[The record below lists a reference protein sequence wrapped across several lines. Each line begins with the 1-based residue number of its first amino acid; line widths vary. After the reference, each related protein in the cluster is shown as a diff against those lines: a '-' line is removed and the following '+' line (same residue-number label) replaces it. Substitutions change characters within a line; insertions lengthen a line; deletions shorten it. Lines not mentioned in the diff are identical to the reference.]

1 VPQPPSVDALDR
13 PAAAL
18 LRADG
23 TSEPDLRW
31 VVRPWLV
38 VAAFGAVTVVQ
49 SLRVGIPL
57 RDPHGAILLSRIAI
71 SLGLLVGLSLLDGVV
86 RARRSGRR
94 TAEVLRE
101 RWTGRR
107 LALVLAGLGA
117 YHLVYFCYHNLKSWD
132 VLNAPRDRDLLRWD
146 RALFGGHDPAV
157 LLHDL
162 LGRHTA
168 SYVLTGWYEL
178 FGSLVLVAYV
188 APLVFCPRVRDGFV
202 AIASALWVWILG
214 TASYYAIPSLGPFD
228 VAPQNF
234 AGLSRTLVQD
244 TQARYLAQR
253 AHLLAEPHAADAFA
267 QVSAFASL
275 HVGITTLMLLMA
287 HYYRQRVLTAA
298 LAVFLAGTVVATVYL
313 GWHYA
318 LDDVAGLVIAVVGV
332 RLGRLLVYPPW
343 QREAGRYAGRYE
355 PVRSTGSSTGESSAA
370 GTPAR
375 A

>member
-1 VPQPPSVDALDR
+1 MPQPPAVDAPSR
-13 PAAAL
+13 PAAAPV
-18 LRADG
+18 RADG
-23 TSEPDLRW
+23 TTEPDLRW
-31 VVRPWLV
+31 VVRPWVV
-38 VAAFGAVTVVQ
+38 VAVFGAVTVVQ

-71 SLGLLVGLSLLDGVV
+71 SLGLLLGLSLLDGVV
-86 RARRSGRR
+86 RGRRSGRP
-94 TAEVLRE
+94 TADVLRE

-132 VLNAPRDRDLLRWD
+132 VFNAPRDRDLLRWD

-162 LGRHTA
+162 LGRHVA
-168 SYVLTGWYEL
+168 SYVLTDWYEA
-178 FGSLVLVAYV
+178 FGTLVLVAYV

-228 VAPQNF
+228 VAPENF

-275 HVGITTLMLLMA
+275 HVGVTTLMLLMA

-313 GWHYA
+313 GWHYV

-343 QREAGRYAGRYE
+343 QREAGGRYEGRRYE
-355 PVRSTGSSTGESSAA
+355 PVRSTG
-370 GTPAR
+370 
-375 A
+375 